1 MKRPSLLLVS
11 IPLACGTVVAQ
22 DLRFPD
28 GVRVV
33 KVQGTRVLVPL
44 GDANGDGVDDLGRVN
59 PRAESGSGNCLLVVP
74 GALSSS
80 AVIVPPTSGGQF
92 CAQGSSDQELGAALF
107 GTNFCGAG
115 TNSVVF
121 GYNGYHNGFAHTMPK
136 TGTVSW
142 QTVFVCNTVQE
153 KRVMKLGD
161 LNGDGSDD
169 LWFGGPNNAGW
180 LSFGKRPES
189 PSSFCTH
196 SAPAPSN
203 VYCSGQVIRRLTG
216 GISQNAY
223 RLGNLGGD
231 TGVDIG
237 LTGSG
242 TLFGLF
248 SFSSDD
254 LNAITPEQGFK
265 MSTSS
270 GAISSVVG
278 DIDLNADGLID
289 IAIGLE
295 ATDSNGLSSNGRVYI
310 AYGRPGGFPFE
321 TDLDVPSQDIVRI
334 DGVSD
339 LEYLGKFMTSLDF
352 DGDGVDDIVVPGATG
367 SIYVLFGHSSRF
379 VAGPVT
385 GLNDQMAAIPSPTGQ
400 IASLSSDFDFNDDGL
415 EDFGLNG
422 PDGQNDYYIVLG
434 RSNGLFSDSFE
445 QQPSPP

>member
-1 MKRPSLLLVS
+1 
-11 IPLACGTVVAQ
+11 
-22 DLRFPD
+22 
-28 GVRVV
+28 
-33 KVQGTRVLVPL
+33 
-44 GDANGDGVDDLGRVN
+44 
-59 PRAESGSGNCLLVVP
+59 
-74 GALSSS
+74 
-80 AVIVPPTSGGQF
+80 
-92 CAQGSSDQELGAALF
+92 
-107 GTNFCGAG
+107 
-115 TNSVVF
+115 
-121 GYNGYHNGFAHTMPK
+121 
-136 TGTVSW
+136 
-142 QTVFVCNTVQE
+142 
-153 KRVMKLGD
+153 
-161 LNGDGSDD
+161 
-169 LWFGGPNNAGW
+169 
-180 LSFGKRPES
+180 
-189 PSSFCTH
+189 
-196 SAPAPSN
+196 
-203 VYCSGQVIRRLTG
+203 
-216 GISQNAY
+216 
-223 RLGNLGGD
+223 LGGD